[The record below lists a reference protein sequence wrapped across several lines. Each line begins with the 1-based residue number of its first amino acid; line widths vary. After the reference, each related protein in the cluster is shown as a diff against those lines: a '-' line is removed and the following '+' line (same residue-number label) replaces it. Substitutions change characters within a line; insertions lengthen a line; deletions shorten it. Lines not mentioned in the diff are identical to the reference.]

1 MIRVLIADDEKLL
14 RSALAALLNLED
26 TITVVAQADSG
37 PEAVALAARHQP
49 DVVLLDLEMPG
60 QDGVDAAAE
69 ILRQRPDQA
78 VILLTRHG
86 RPGVLRRALRAG
98 IRGFLNKS
106 IDPEALAQ
114 VIALV
119 HAGQRY
125 IDAEIST
132 AAMIDDCPL
141 TEREVDVLRLTQNG
155 KSVNEI
161 ASELYLAPGTV
172 RNYLSSAMQKTGT
185 HSRHLAARH
194 ALERDWL

>member
-14 RSALAALLNLED
+14 RSALASLLNLED
-26 TITVVAQADSG
+26 TITVIAQADTG
-37 PEAVALAARHQP
+37 PDAVALSAQHRP

-60 QDGVDAAAE
+60 LDGVEAASE

-78 VILLTRHG
+78 IILLTRHG
-86 RPGVLRRALRAG
+86 RPGVLRRALRVG
-98 IRGFLNKS
+98 VRGFLSKS
-106 IDPEALAQ
+106 IDPEALAR

-125 IDAEIST
+125 IDADIST

-141 TEREVDVLRLTQNG
+141 TERELDVMRLTVEG

-161 ASELYLAPGTV
+161 ASGLHLAQGTV

-194 ALERDWL
+194 AQARGWL